1 MFFFI
6 IAIIPYSFD
15 DKIFFFQIFQLF
27 NSVLDFPYGDG
38 WVKNVF
44 FIKWNSFFTNLVGID
59 HFLGVC
65 QIFSLIG
72 ELVGS

>member
-15 DKIFFFQIFQLF
+15 DKIFFFQIFQLS

-38 WVKNVF
+38 WVKNF
-44 FIKWNSFFTNLVGID
+44 FLLSET
-59 HFLGVC
+59 
-65 QIFSLIG
+65 IFY
-72 ELVGS
+72 

>member
-44 FIKWNSFFTNLVGID
+44 LLSETV
-59 HFLGVC
+59 FL
-65 QIFSLIG
+65 LI
-72 ELVGS
+72 